1 MSFSQEVKEELSR
14 HIPGARHCQLAELAR
29 PGQLF
34 VQIDYKRQRNGFNF
48 GDGKPADSEKILY
61 FIK

>member
-14 HIPGARHCQLAELAR
+14 HLPSGTGGL
-29 PGQLF
+29 GQLF
-34 VQIDYKRQRNGFNF
+34 VQIDYKKQRNGFNF
-48 GDGKPADSEKILY
+48 GNGKPADIEKILY